1 MNSQRLNDK
10 TREWARRYI
19 PAEVLGTV
27 GALIAAWS
35 VYSHTHSYLGAAA
48 SGWIGEG
55 VGFYGYFIATEL
67 LLNNQKY
74 RKYPFLKRL
83 TKVIAVAST
92 NLLIEFAPAEILD
105 NFFIRPFAMLVAPQY
120 IHPYPLGF
128 LAGKFSADLLF
139 YLFAIAGYE
148 TKKRWIRR

>member
-74 RKYPFLKRL
+74 RKYSFLKRL